1 MRERGREKERG
12 HGGVRVTV
20 SLSPFDLQM
29 ASLCHQFRAQGRAIT
44 VMRGPKERTAPRCYR
59 TALLIIQQWEKR
71 CQIGLISLY
80 IKQESRYKDRRGG
93 LWKWTDRTASILS
106 LSSVLVL
113 IYLFHLFFVEHPK
126 FGRRSN
132 VISSLMIK

>member
-1 MRERGREKERG
+1 MKERDREKERG

-29 ASLCHQFRAQGRAIT
+29 ASLCHQFRARGRAIT
-44 VMRGPKERTAPRCYR
+44 MTRGPKERTAPRCYL

-71 CQIGLISLY
+71 SQIGLISLY

-93 LWKWTDRTASILS
+93 MWKCTDRTASILS
-106 LSSVLVL
+106 LFSVLVFIFL
-113 IYLFHLFFVEHPK
+113 IL
-126 FGRRSN
+126 
-132 VISSLMIK
+132 

>member
-1 MRERGREKERG
+1 MRKRGREKERG

-20 SLSPFDLQM
+20 SVSPIDLQM
-29 ASLCHQFRAQGRAIT
+29 ASLCHQFRARGRAIT

-71 CQIGLISLY
+71 SQIGLISLY

-93 LWKWTDRTASILS
+93 LWKWSDRSILL
-106 LSSVLVL
+106 LSSALVF
-113 IYLFHLFFVEHPK
+113 IYFLSFFYCTHKVVEAM
-126 FGRRSN
+126 RSA
-132 VISSLMIK
+132 V

>member
-12 HGGVRVTV
+12 HGGVRDTV
-20 SLSPFDLQM
+20 SLSAFDLQM
-29 ASLCHQFRAQGRAIT
+29 ASLCHQFRARGRAIT

-93 LWKWTDRTASILS
+93 LWKWTDS
-106 LSSVLVL
+106 LYFIAFFCPC
-113 IYLFHLFFVEHPK
+113 IYLFIYIFFFLTPK
-126 FGRRSN
+126 VWS
-132 VISSLMIK
+132 